1 MHKVKAILVVNKV
14 DKPNCTPEEAME
26 AVFELFYNLGA
37 TEDQLGFPTVYGSS
51 KHGWMSEDWKVV
63 TTDINYL
70 LDKIIEYFPEAP
82 KRQGT
87 LQTQITSLDYSSYLG
102 RISVGRVYRG
112 TIKENMPV
120 SVCKRDGSIMKAR
133 IKDLFVFDGLGKL
146 KVAEVAAG
154 DICAFTGIEGFE
166 IGDTVA
172 DFETPEPL
180 PAISIDEPTMSM
192 LFTINTSPFLGRKEN
207 LLPQDICAIV
217 YLKRQKKSCFAR

>member
-1 MHKVKAILVVNKV
+1 
-14 DKPNCTPEEAME
+14 ME

-192 LFTINTSPFLGRKEN
+192 LFTINTSPFFGKEGKFVTSRHLRDRLFKETEKI
-207 LLPQDICAIV
+207 LLCA
-217 YLKRQKKSCFAR
+217 LKKQVHQILTLFLEEEFYTCQF